1 MPIFSKGVYSLN
13 SKKNAKTL
21 DVKTDIRFSDKIE
34 DPKVI
39 DSNGRINIIS
49 SENLDMSTV
58 SDGIKLHKLKPDGK
72 LEDVNIK
79 INVDKDSPSVLYINK
94 SGTIS
99 EGEAYKLSITSKL
112 KSINGTSLK
121 EEFKGYFAVD
131 YSFNLG
137 LDGIS
142 DLNNERTLIICISDL
157 HLGANDDYAELT
169 QNREALVNFLEHV
182 KISPN
187 VGELVIVGDLIDE
200 WFIPMHLDTFN
211 GKTQQD
217 FTKAVASNNKV
228 VIDAFNNI
236 IKDGKIKVTYVPGNH
251 DLLINSEDIQS
262 IMPGISE
269 ARDVRGLGAYTPP
282 DLPEVIIEHGH
293 RYNFYCAPD
302 YSNQS
307 LTQTD
312 TILPPGYFFTRMATS
327 SVMQG
332 RPELDVTFP
341 PVHKNELGEIQF
353 LYFLYWN
360 VWKGLI
366 TDFPVKE
373 GMDAKVINTNIDGF
387 NQFYAINDVLP
398 YQNSE
403 DGYIDVNLYNGII
416 ETWDERQNK
425 NLVPVKIPTNEAVL
439 KGAFASHLDDQ
450 SGLQFFNNPDS
461 DKKIVIFGHSHEAR
475 VITSF
480 NEKQDKQVYVNSGTW
495 IDKNKCTM
503 TFVAIIP
510 PKSEDST
517 PTFVNLYQYTPN
529 GNIKKLNSQALEI

>member
-1 MPIFSKGVYSLN
+1 MN
-13 SKKNAKTL
+13 SKKIVKTL
-21 DVKTDIRFSDKIE
+21 NVKIDIPFSEKKE
-34 DPKVI
+34 DPLVI
-39 DSNGRINIIS
+39 DPEGRINILF
-49 SENLDMSTV
+49 SEDVDMNTV
-58 SDGIKLHKLKPDGK
+58 PDGIKLYKIKSDGK
-72 LEDVNIK
+72 QEDLNVE
-79 INVDKDSPSVLYINK
+79 INVDNNSPSVLYMNK
-94 SGTIS
+94 SESIS
-99 EGEAYKLSITSKL
+99 EGESYKLSVTSKV

-121 EEFKGYFAVD
+121 EEFTNFFAVD
-131 YSFNLG
+131 YSFNLQAE
-137 LDGIS
+137 GIS
-142 DLNNERTLIICISDL
+142 TLNNERTLIICISDL
-157 HLGANDDYAELT
+157 HLGANDSYAELT

-187 VGELVIVGDLIDE
+187 VKELVIAGDLIDE

-211 GKTQQD
+211 GKTQME
-217 FTKAVASNNKV
+217 FTKAVASNNKPV
-228 VIDAFNNI
+228 MDAFNDI
-236 IKDGKIKVTYVPGNH
+236 IKDGKVKVTYVPGNH

-262 IMPGISE
+262 ILPGISE
-269 ARDVRGLGAYTPP
+269 ARDVRGLGSYIPP
-282 DLPEVIIEHGH
+282 DFPELIIEHGH

-327 SVMQG
+327 SVVQG
-332 RPELDVTFP
+332 RPQIDVTFP

-373 GMDAKVINTNIDGF
+373 GMDAKVINTQIDGF
-387 NQFYAINDVLP
+387 TEFYAINDVLP

-403 DGYIDVNLYNGII
+403 DDYIDVNLYNGII
-416 ETWDERQNK
+416 ETWTQRQDK
-425 NLVPVKIPTNEAVL
+425 NLVQVKIPTNEAVL

-450 SGLQFFNNPDS
+450 SCVQFFNNPGS

-475 VITSF
+475 VITSY
-480 NEKQDKQVYVNSGTW
+480 NEKQEKQVYVNSGTW

-510 PKSEDST
+510 PKSKDST
-517 PTFVNLYQYTPN
+517 LTYVNLYQYTQS
-529 GNIKKLNSQALEI
+529 GNIKKLKSEALQI